1 MKVNDYLPFFSIV
14 IPTLNEE
21 RYIPKLL
28 KCLIA
33 QTFKDF
39 EVIICDGASED
50 KTIEVVEK
58 FADRL
63 SKLTVLQNKR
73 RNVAYQRN
81 EGAREAK
88 GVYLQFMDADVAFK
102 KDYLE
107 KLYGNL
113 INKDIPVATT
123 WLVSDSKHP
132 VDETMILLTNLIIE
146 TSRFLDLPLA
156 PGFNIIFKREIFF
169 EVGGF
174 PEEVK
179 LAEDHEIVR
188 RASQKG
194 YQMTVFKEPK
204 LTASLRR
211 LRREGRLT
219 VARNYT
225 KATLYILLKG
235 PITKDIFDYPMGG
248 QYYQEKKHKKTV
260 LSFLQSLSK
269 NGSKK
274 TVKILK
280 DILELS

>member
-1 MKVNDYLPFFSIV
+1 MKMNDYLPFFSIV

-248 QYYQEKKHKKTV
+248 QYYQEKQHKKTV